1 MHTRT
6 PLPFDAAKE
15 GLSRRSL
22 LGLTTAGLVAPLLQA
37 CGGGSRSATDLASV
51 QWTRQTILEA
61 LNRPGTDM
69 TALSVALFAGDRV
82 VWSEAFGTV
91 NRETGRKATVDT
103 RFNVGSVAKVF
114 AALPD
119 AAPGGLTMAAWAEGP
134 AVKASMNLSAAEFK
148 WFVKMFTDFA
158 AQDAAAQAAFE
169 AEALSEKAGVEDDD
183 AEDIVV
189 IDDEDDEADAPA
201 APAAPAAE

>member
-1 MHTRT
+1 MTLGAAGPIFSRAT
-6 PLPFDAAKE
+6 GLPDWMIRV
-15 GLSRRSL
+15 SSSCRSL
-22 LGLTTAGLVAPLLQA
+22 
-37 CGGGSRSATDLASV
+37 SV
-51 QWTRQTILEA
+51 
-61 LNRPGTDM
+61 
-69 TALSVALFAGDRV
+69 
-82 VWSEAFGTV
+82 
-91 NRETGRKATVDT
+91 
-103 RFNVGSVAKVF
+103 
-114 AALPD
+114 
-119 AAPGGLTMAAWAEGP
+119 LTMAAWAEGP

-189 IDDEDDEADAPA
+189 IDEEDEEDDEVDAPA